1 MQVNIPKPCS
11 ENWNEMTPTQ
21 RGAFCQK
28 CAIDVIDFSNKSPIE
43 VKETLKAN
51 IGKHM
56 CGRFKKSQ
64 LEDLSQSYHIW
75 ENQSQRT
82 FQSKF
87 LWACVMVFGMA
98 LFTAC
103 ENSNAQVMNNNP
115 FINTLSIDGDTNKIK
130 TDTNGVVTHID
141 LVDSVE
147 AVPQHFEYEIGDIDI
162 NYIEEPFEEMMMGE
176 PAIEHEIYTK
186 GEVIAVPEC
195 GVKDTIKVDTIDS
208 VPIIEKHPELIMGKF
223 LPPPQFNDYL
233 EDTVK
238 KENLPERIQTDE
250 LDALVYPNPTT
261 GQTRLSITPSK
272 KAYYKVDLYTFDGR
286 HLSTIYSDYLKK
298 RETVVRI
305 DLTGQPAGVYFVKI
319 TSEGSAKALKINK
332 VNS

>member
-11 ENWNEMTPTQ
+11 ENWKEMTPTQ

-75 ENQSQRT
+75 ENQSRRT

-103 ENSNAQVMNNNP
+103 ENSNAQEITSPPV
-115 FINTLSIDGDTNKIK
+115 INELVVEGDTNKIK
-130 TDTNGVVTHID
+130 TDTSGVVTEIN
-141 LVDSVE
+141 LVDSIE
-147 AVPQHFEYEIGDIDI
+147 TVPQHFEYELGDIDI
-162 NYIEEPFEEMMMGE
+162 NYTQDPFEEMMMGQ
-176 PAIEHEIYTK
+176 PAIQQEIYTK
-186 GEVIAVPEC
+186 GEVVAVPEC
-195 GVKDTIKVDTIDS
+195 GVKDTLKVDTIEPN
-208 VPIIEKHPELIMGKF
+208 PIKERPELIMGKF
-223 LPPPQFNDYL
+223 LPPPKFNDYL

-238 KENLPERIQTDE
+238 KENLPERIQTDQ

-261 GQTRLSITPSK
+261 GQTRLSITPAK
-272 KAYYKVDLYTFDGR
+272 KAYYEIDVYSFDGR
-286 HLSTIYSDYLKK
+286 RLFTVYSDYLKK
-298 RETVVRI
+298 RESIMSI
-305 DLTGQPAGVYFVKI
+305 DLTNYPAGIYFVKI
-319 TSEGSAKALKINK
+319 TSNGSAKALKINK